1 MFLIGFICGVL
12 VLTVL
17 LLLLCDSDEDGA
29 YDEEEQFAE
38 QLSNM
43 QTTQSW
49 QQTRNFLYYDGTEM
63 PLKKEEHYE

>member
-12 VLTVL
+12 ALTVL
-17 LLLLCDSDEDGA
+17 LLLCDGGEDVC
-29 YDEEEQFAE
+29 DEEMCVVPS
-38 QLSNM
+38 SNA

-63 PLKKEEHYE
+63 PIKKEEKYE

>member
-17 LLLLCDSDEDGA
+17 LLLCDSDEEKGCA
-29 YDEEEQFAE
+29 EEEL
-38 QLSNM
+38 LSVM
-43 QTTQSW
+43 PSDAQAAQSW

-63 PLKKEEHYE
+63 PIKKEEHYE